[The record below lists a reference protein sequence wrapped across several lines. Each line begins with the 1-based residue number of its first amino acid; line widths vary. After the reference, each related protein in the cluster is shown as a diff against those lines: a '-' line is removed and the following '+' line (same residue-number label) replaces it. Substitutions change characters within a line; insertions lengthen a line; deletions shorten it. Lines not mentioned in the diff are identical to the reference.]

1 MFEII
6 ISVDIVNVGSLMILL
21 LILSSLST
29 WETTLATLE
38 VLWTGSWESLSLLT
52 VNLSGNWVVNVL
64 EFLLL
69 LLVLSFRSIGI
80 RV

>member
-52 VNLSGNWVVNVL
+52 VNLGGNWVVNVL